1 MKSFYERTIAEQEL
15 IHKVYQFEADMIAE
29 DDLDKMSTPNPYMAE
44 LKALPDGAELMEA
57 IEEAL
62 EMAFRG

>member
-1 MKSFYERTIAEQEL
+1 MTIFFNRPIAEQEL
-15 IHKVYQFEADMIAE
+15 IRKVYQFEADMIAE
-29 DDLDKMSTPNPYMAE
+29 DDLSKMSAPNPYIAE

-62 EMAFRG
+62 EMAFH